1 MLMNKIRVLIAD
13 DHAIL
18 RTGLKSLFS
27 TQKDIEV
34 VGEASDG
41 TTAIEIAGQKHP
53 NVVLMDLSMPGMYGV
68 EATAELVKRHP
79 DVNVLIL
86 TTFGT
91 SDSID
96 RALKSGASGAI
107 LKTADFFELLA
118 AIRKVSAG
126 EKYVSPD
133 IAQIL
138 ADDPPLPT
146 LSQRQRD
153 VLESITRG
161 LSNTDI
167 AKQLGISVGMVKE
180 HVMALYAKI
189 GAANRSEAVSIA
201 IRKHLI

>member
-41 TTAIEIAGQKHP
+41 TTAIELTGQKHP

-79 DVNVLIL
+79 DVKVLIL

-107 LKTADFFELLA
+107 LKTADFSELLA

-133 IAQIL
+133 IEQIL
-138 ADDPPLPT
+138 ADDPPLPM

>member
-41 TTAIEIAGQKHP
+41 TTAIELTGQKHP

-107 LKTADFFELLA
+107 LKTADFSELLA

-133 IAQIL
+133 IEQIL

>member
-41 TTAIEIAGQKHP
+41 TTAIELTGQKHP

-79 DVNVLIL
+79 DVKVLIL

-107 LKTADFFELLA
+107 LKTADFSELLA

-167 AKQLGISVGMVKE
+167 AKHLGISVGMVKE

>member
-41 TTAIEIAGQKHP
+41 TTAIELTGQKHP

-79 DVNVLIL
+79 AVNVLIL

-107 LKTADFFELLA
+107 LKTADFSELLA